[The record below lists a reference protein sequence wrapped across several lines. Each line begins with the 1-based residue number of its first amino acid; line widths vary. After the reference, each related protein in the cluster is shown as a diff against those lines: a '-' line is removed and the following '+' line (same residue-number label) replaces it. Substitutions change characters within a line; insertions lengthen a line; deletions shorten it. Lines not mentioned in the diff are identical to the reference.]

1 MTTIRIELSD
11 ERAQKLKEMAD
22 RFGVGPEE
30 LARTGV
36 EGLLLGPEEEFRRI
50 FNYVINRNADLYQR
64 LA

>member
-11 ERAQKLKEMAD
+11 ERAQKLKEVAD

-30 LARTGV
+30 LARIGV

-50 FNYVINRNADLYQR
+50 FNYVMSKNADFHQR

>member
-1 MTTIRIELSD
+1 MMIIKIELSD

-22 RFGVGPEE
+22 RFGVDAEE
-30 LARTGV
+30 LARAGV

-50 FNYVINRNADLYQR
+50 FNYVMSKGADPYQR